1 MPPDVVYYAA
11 VLGIGALDYL
21 AAYGLI
27 IRDYKDAKMRG
38 EVKSFSEFWD
48 AGMKQFRDII

>member
-21 AAYGLI
+21 VAYGLI
-27 IRDYKDAKMRG
+27 IRDYKDAKVRG
-38 EVKSFSEFWD
+38 EVKSFGEFWD